1 MLQISRL
8 NMFKYHFYY
17 RAYIRKAAAYHI
29 HGAAA
34 FYVQRERNM
43 LFLSS
48 PDDLSLS

>member
-8 NMFKYHFYY
+8 NMFKSHFYY
-17 RAYIRKAAAYHI
+17 RAYIIKAAAYHI

-34 FYVQRERNM
+34 LISQRERNM

-48 PDDLSLS
+48 PDDFSLS